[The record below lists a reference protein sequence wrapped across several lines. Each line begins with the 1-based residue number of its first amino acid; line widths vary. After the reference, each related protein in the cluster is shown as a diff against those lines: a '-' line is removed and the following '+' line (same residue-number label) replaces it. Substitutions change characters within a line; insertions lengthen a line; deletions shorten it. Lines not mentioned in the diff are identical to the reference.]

1 MKHKMILFFVVC
13 AVFLTACGS
22 PSGSATAV
30 TESPW
35 PSHAPDATPYVRL
48 KGEAMPA
55 QDEVGESAEP
65 ITFDSLYTTEGDFYG
80 NKWEMQMF
88 REELPQDEPYRF
100 VIRTNAMLSGGD
112 TADDHIAL
120 AKRFTELGCEAKVK
134 EMRSIEDG
142 QEYIAWVTIVTTT
155 PSHLWELSDSLGE
168 QLHVEQL
175 YPQVDTRFETQIWP
189 EE

>member
-1 MKHKMILFFVVC
+1 MKHKLILLSVMC
-13 AVFLTACGS
+13 ALFLTACGNS
-22 PSGSATAV
+22 SGTAAV
-30 TESPW
+30 ETESPW

-48 KGEAMPA
+48 KDEAEPA
-55 QDEVGESAEP
+55 PDEVGESSEP

-120 AKRFTELGCEAKVK
+120 AKRFTELGCEAIVK

>member
-142 QEYIAWVTIVTTT
+142 QAGHFKSLREYNILV
-155 PSHLWELSDSLGE
+155 PE
-168 QLHVEQL
+168 QHKI
-175 YPQVDTRFETQIWP
+175 RF
-189 EE
+189 